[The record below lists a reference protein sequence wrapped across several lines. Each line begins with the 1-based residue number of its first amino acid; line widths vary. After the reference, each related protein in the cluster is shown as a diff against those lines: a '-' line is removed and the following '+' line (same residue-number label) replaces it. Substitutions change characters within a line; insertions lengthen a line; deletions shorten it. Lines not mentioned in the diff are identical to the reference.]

1 MAYAGFDRADCP
13 SLDMMA
19 RLKADTNL
27 EWVGFYLPAPSQRG
41 ATWKGKR
48 AALVAQGWGLT
59 PIYVGQQLTG
69 PGARNTSSAQGATDG
84 ADAFDKMKAEGF
96 ARGSWVYLD
105 LENGPPF
112 TMLQKGYVAAWV
124 DTVESFGYR
133 AGVYCSYL
141 FAGEVKALCPTARIW
156 VFHLK
161 VAKIAAHLVDGL
173 RFPEL
178 DPANSG
184 FAGAVIWQF
193 DDEARLSVFGDLACD
208 LDSSTMRDPSAPAA
222 VASTPTRPPGP
233 YLPPPSDVPSS
244 LPIPAPANETSSG
257 MVLAYAG
264 IAIAIVAIAVFVY
277 FAFFHGTPAP

>member
-27 EWVGFYLPAPSQRG
+27 EWCGFYLPAPSQRG

-59 PIYVGQQLTG
+59 PIYVGQQVTG

-112 TMLQKGYVAAWV
+112 TTLQKGYVAAWV

-141 FAGEVKALCPTARIW
+141 FASEVKALCPTARIW

-161 VAKIAAHLVDGL
+161 VAKIAAHPVDGIK
-173 RFPEL
+173 FPQL

-193 DDEARLSVFGDLACD
+193 DDEARLSAFGDLACD
-208 LDSSTMRDPSAPAA
+208 LDSSTMRDPGAPEAN
-222 VASTPTRPPGP
+222 ASTPTRPPGS
-233 YLPPPSDVPSS
+233 YLPPPPDVPS
-244 LPIPAPANETSSG
+244 LPIPVAANNGSNLG
-257 MVLAYAG
+257 LYLVGALIALALMVG
-264 IAIAIVAIAVFVY
+264 SY
-277 FAFFHGTPAP
+277 FLFAHSATPPAP